1 MVQHYTRAYLW
12 YVISRTLFA
21 DGGGRTA
28 PWMWLKAL
36 SGWDSKQSWGS
47 AALAYLYRQLDE
59 ACCRHK
65 DDASIGGPLVLL
77 SVWMW
82 EHFSVGRP
90 KVMRY
95 DAWDDHDNPLR
106 KPTWAYKWD
115 KVSEFNGDQKRMY
128 IDYTNEF
135 DALTAE
141 QVTWQPYGP
150 QDNFT
155 SIPDFQLNPKCT
167 EESHL
172 WQMRCPLICLYAVE
186 RHLPQRVMTQFGLFQ
201 DTPPEWKDT
210 NIVLHGLDKMKQ
222 KKIKNWESYHEKYIK
237 KWNYLVKVANNN
249 RQVHRQVHDEA
260 AFYKYLQWFLS
271 ESRVELCPPAYD
283 ESILEVPTGFVE
295 TTNPNYN
302 RLIREGTQTGFAPM
316 INFMRTEISRQVSE
330 ADQAL
335 AQPRGGNSENALREF
350 IKRSATRLHSL
361 AHLLG
366 CRIVEAD
373 MPTRSSSTSSEEEA
387 PDEIT
392 LRGFIDDAPQPSQ
405 PIERRHFNLKPR
417 KTFNR
422 YTPEAWN
429 KKQKRTVD
437 ESVVES
443 ENEFE
448 DEEEPA
454 LKKVLRRLKRARDEP
469 GTKKDVRRPRRKK

>member
-316 INFMRTEISRQVSE
+316 INFMVSF
-330 ADQAL
+330 AL
-335 AQPRGGNSENALREF
+335 F
-350 IKRSATRLHSL
+350 
-361 AHLLG
+361 
-366 CRIVEAD
+366 
-373 MPTRSSSTSSEEEA
+373 
-387 PDEIT
+387 
-392 LRGFIDDAPQPSQ
+392 
-405 PIERRHFNLKPR
+405 
-417 KTFNR
+417 
-422 YTPEAWN
+422 
-429 KKQKRTVD
+429 
-437 ESVVES
+437 
-443 ENEFE
+443 
-448 DEEEPA
+448 
-454 LKKVLRRLKRARDEP
+454 
-469 GTKKDVRRPRRKK
+469 